1 MVADKGKKAKVVE
14 RGEEQDSEHIDGELV
29 LSIEKLQEIQD
40 ELERHNWYSNQL
52 KNTANGV
59 AYKKNGNKRPFPE
72 ESLIAINSSA
82 SIWSNVLRIAEVLGY
97 PAYFVLDRGEH
108 QCFFSWFGETQQ
120 KSISE
125 GFSDEVAEIIKED
138 LWPNPLK
145 YFNNVN
151 LVLQKGQNAILRM
164 AAVSLFSFADLSKR
178 EPFWFFPVFC
188 EWAFQFIIFAPNYD
202 YQPPGESNSSMISDH
217 PSSMAKET
225 NVAADKPVDG
235 SLLNKK
241 SQGRVPK
248 KIHKAERE
256 KLKRE
261 QLNEL
266 FLELGHV
273 LEPARQN
280 NGKATILVD
289 TSRILRDLLAQ
300 VESLRKENAALLTE
314 SSYVTAEK
322 NELRDENAALQAD
335 IAELRNE
342 LQVRMMSDSV
352 WTNSTDMSPPTLP
365 QPVSTMLPLQQQP
378 PDIRPVHGTPI
389 RELQL
394 FPEST
399 ATQTEPTPSS
409 NVMRPHARYPTPSD
423 SWPGQLLS
431 GLPRTAQEEQHL
443 SSTSSVSTISSREE
457 GSDKA

>member
-1 MVADKGKKAKVVE
+1 MRQPGSHYSKGVLETGVHCFE
-14 RGEEQDSEHIDGELV
+14 R
-29 LSIEKLQEIQD
+29 SIILISP
-40 ELERHNWYSNQL
+40 RR
-52 KNTANGV
+52 A
-59 AYKKNGNKRPFPE
+59 R
-72 ESLIAINSSA
+72 IAISTEEKGNAGVCFNRNSDLFSSDTAERSPNSS
-82 SIWSNVLRIAEVLGY
+82 R
-97 PAYFVLDRGEH
+97 
-108 QCFFSWFGETQQ
+108 
-120 KSISE
+120 
-125 GFSDEVAEIIKED
+125 
-138 LWPNPLK
+138 
-145 YFNNVN
+145 
-151 LVLQKGQNAILRM
+151 
-164 AAVSLFSFADLSKR
+164 
-178 EPFWFFPVFC
+178 
-188 EWAFQFIIFAPNYD
+188 
-202 YQPPGESNSSMISDH
+202 ESNSSMISDH

-266 FLELGHV
+266 FLELGRV
-273 LEPARQN
+273 VEPARQN

-289 TSRILRDLLAQ
+289 ASRILRDLLAQ

-335 IAELRNE
+335 IAELQSE

-352 WTNSTDMSPPTLP
+352 WTNSTAMSPPTLP
-365 QPVSTMLPLQQQP
+365 QPASTVLPLQQQP
-378 PDIRPVHGTPI
+378 PDIRPVHGAPI

-409 NVMRPHARYPTPSD
+409 NVTRPHARYPTPS
-423 SWPGQLLS
+423 SFWPGQLLS
-431 GLPRTAQEEQHL
+431 SLPRTAQEEQYL
-443 SSTSSVSTISSREE
+443 SGTSSISTISSREE

>member
-1 MVADKGKKAKVVE
+1 MRQPGSHYSKGVLETGVHCFE
-14 RGEEQDSEHIDGELV
+14 R
-29 LSIEKLQEIQD
+29 SIILISP
-40 ELERHNWYSNQL
+40 RR
-52 KNTANGV
+52 A
-59 AYKKNGNKRPFPE
+59 R
-72 ESLIAINSSA
+72 IAISTEEKGNAGVCFNRNSDLFSSDTAERSPNSS
-82 SIWSNVLRIAEVLGY
+82 R
-97 PAYFVLDRGEH
+97 
-108 QCFFSWFGETQQ
+108 
-120 KSISE
+120 
-125 GFSDEVAEIIKED
+125 
-138 LWPNPLK
+138 
-145 YFNNVN
+145 
-151 LVLQKGQNAILRM
+151 
-164 AAVSLFSFADLSKR
+164 
-178 EPFWFFPVFC
+178 
-188 EWAFQFIIFAPNYD
+188 
-202 YQPPGESNSSMISDH
+202 ESNSSMISDH

-256 KLKRE
+256 KLK
-261 QLNEL
+261 Q
-266 FLELGHV
+266 
-273 LEPARQN
+273 PARQN

-289 TSRILRDLLAQ
+289 ASRILRDLLAQ

-335 IAELRNE
+335 IAELQSE

-352 WTNSTDMSPPTLP
+352 WTNSTAMSPPTLP
-365 QPVSTMLPLQQQP
+365 QPASTVLPLQQQP
-378 PDIRPVHGTPI
+378 PDIRPVHGAPI

-409 NVMRPHARYPTPSD
+409 NVTRPHARYPTPS
-423 SWPGQLLS
+423 SFWPGQLLS
-431 GLPRTAQEEQHL
+431 SLPRTAQEEQYL
-443 SSTSSVSTISSREE
+443 SGTSSISTISSREE